1 MDNYDRHVIN
11 IVFLNVCV
19 GGQIYSGEKIYIRQS
34 LQNLNPW
41 EGVYIST
48 YIGLPRTLIFYP
60 IFQILFISL

>member
-19 GGQIYSGEKIYIRQS
+19 WEQIYPGEKIYIRQS
-34 LQNLNPW
+34 LQNFNPW